1 MAWGEERIAFLEIDQ
16 PLCSLTYGE
25 APCQAVLGV
34 TGAAKCHNSR
44 FTCQDA
50 ANYTPGTLT
59 LRFSRDQL
67 DILQY
72 GNVIPGLRSFRTTP
86 MSINLGGMEESVSAF
101 GKRETVTLAL
111 DDHKYDDHLVDKY
124 RLERSFVPAPRESG
138 RYARY
143 RPSMFRGGTERVA
156 RAGFFGQHDAALHPY
171 NRGTFWG
178 KWLARNPYHSG
189 YPARV
194 RMGTVGQA
202 LADMRVRNYV
212 VDRIEGP
219 ANGQVRV
226 VLKDLF
232 SLVEA
237 KKAVAPFASLGELS
251 AAITG
256 TPATFSVLPS
266 GIGNLPESQGGYA
279 SITAVTSGHVAI
291 GDEIIQVTRSGDT
304 FTVVARG
311 ALNTTQ
317 QDHAAEDLVQLVL
330 SEVAQLGHDI
340 IYRLLTVHGGI
351 PSAQINK
358 TLWDQRAQGL
368 TELYTGRITTPTPVN
383 QLVGE
388 LMLQAGCTVWP
399 DTATGMID
407 FVALQAGAVSPT
419 VNDEAW
425 IAEGGSLSIKRQDDK
440 RVSQVHV
447 YYGQINPAEDL
458 DDKRNFRSRA
468 VTVDLAAE
476 GAQQYGTPVI
486 REIFSR
492 WIPQFGRQSA
502 ERVGDR
508 LIAMF
513 RDAPHEAMIPLHA
526 SRDGQVNLARY
537 FSLETAEI
545 QDAIGAVRPVTMAP
559 VEIDR
564 GETAIEV
571 RAQQVTFETLT
582 ISGDRVIY
590 IENDA
595 FNLNLRDIHD
605 SIYSAPTGSEV
616 IRFIVLSG
624 VTVGS
629 TSTSSPGIT
638 TGSWPAGVALTLQN
652 DGRIQGKGGAGGAA
666 GGANRGTNAGA
677 AGGAGGP
684 ALEATYAITVD
695 NTNGEIWA
703 GDGGGGGGGATYP
716 NPPVVGGGGGGGG
729 AGTEGGAGGA
739 GGTGAQGNG
748 ASGAPGSADVGGAGG
763 AGGSYSG
770 VPHGG
775 GGGGGGGST
784 GGAGGSGYAAGAS
797 GTSSAGGTGG
807 VGKPLAGGPGGSGG
821 AIGNYIVGDSF
832 VTWTATGS
840 RRGGTA

>member
-16 PLCSLTYGE
+16 PFCRLQYGE
-25 APCQAVLGV
+25 TNEFGTCTAVLGV
-34 TGAAKCHNSR
+34 TGTSKCHNTR
-44 FTCQDA
+44 FTTQA
-50 ANYTPGTLT
+50 PLAYNPGTLT
-59 LRFSRDQL
+59 LRFARDQL

-72 GNVIPGLRSFRTTP
+72 GNVIPGLRGEPRTTP

-101 GKRETVTLAL
+101 GKRETVTLVL

-124 RLERSFVPAPRESG
+124 RIERSFVPAPRESG
-138 RYARY
+138 RYASY
-143 RPSMFRGGTERVA
+143 TPSMFRGSTERVA
-156 RAGFFGQHDAALHPY
+156 RAGFFGAHDLALQPY

-178 KWLARNPYHSG
+178 KWLARNPYHPG
-189 YPARV
+189 YPARI
-194 RMGTVGQA
+194 RMGVVGQA

-251 AAITG
+251 ANLTG
-256 TPATFSVLPS
+256 LPATFSVSPA
-266 GIGNLPESQGGYA
+266 GIGNLTEAEGGYA
-279 SITAVTSGHVAI
+279 SITAVTPGHVAI
-291 GDEIIQVTRSGDT
+291 GDEIIAVTRSGDT
-304 FTVVARG
+304 FTVVTRG
-311 ALNTTQ
+311 ALNTTAE
-317 QDHAAEDLVQLVL
+317 DHAAEDLVQLVL
-330 SEVAQLGHDI
+330 SEVAQLAHNI

-351 PSAQINK
+351 PAAQIDK

-368 TELYTGRITTPTPVN
+368 TELYTGRVTTPTPVN

-419 VNDEAW
+419 VNEEAW
-425 IAEGGSLSIKRQDDK
+425 IAEGGSLSIKRQDEK

-447 YYGQINPAEDL
+447 YYGQVNPTEDL
-458 DDKRNFRSRA
+458 DDKRNFRSRS

-502 ERVGDR
+502 ERAGER

-526 SRDGQVNLARY
+526 SRDGQLNLARY

-545 QDAIGAVRPVTMAP
+545 QDALGAVRAVTMAP

-571 RAQQVTFETLT
+571 RAQQVTFGEQE
-582 ISGDRVIY
+582 IAGERVIF
-590 IENDA
+590 IENDS
-595 FNLNLRDIHD
+595 FNLDLRSIHD
-605 SIYSAPTGSEV
+605 SLFAAPTGSE
-616 IRFIVLSG
+616 IVVFEVLPD

-629 TSTSSPGIT
+629 TL
-638 TGSWPAGVALTLQN
+638 TGSPAINTGNWP
-652 DGRIQGKGGAGGAA
+652 
-666 GGANRGTNAGA
+666 
-677 AGGAGGP
+677 
-684 ALEATYAITVD
+684 
-695 NTNGEIWA
+695 
-703 GDGGGGGGGATYP
+703 
-716 NPPVVGGGGGGGG
+716 
-729 AGTEGGAGGA
+729 
-739 GGTGAQGNG
+739 
-748 ASGAPGSADVGGAGG
+748 
-763 AGGSYSG
+763 
-770 VPHGG
+770 
-775 GGGGGGGST
+775 
-784 GGAGGSGYAAGAS
+784 
-797 GTSSAGGTGG
+797 
-807 VGKPLAGGPGGSGG
+807 
-821 AIGNYIVGDSF
+821 
-832 VTWTATGS
+832 
-840 RRGGTA
+840 